1 MSKNIKFITKSAYQD
16 LYECEC
22 GKPFFKFQDTSQNR
36 YVAKCN
42 YTKEEFNVKTRKW
55 SPCKKQPCNDHF
67 VYLGSKPIFAKIEN
81 IIKQANCIPSLT
93 LEQKLQNMFRFLHV
107 SNRTST
113 IDEIN
118 LFVKYTLNRTPLKT
132 YYFPCTSGHL
142 RVSHRESYI
151 DFEKRIFSE
160 KIVDRSHEL
169 NPPEVK
175 SAKTTKVIPSKT
187 VKKVKKIK
195 KVIPDFI
202 PESEPDNSDDS
213 ESERSED
220 SESDRSESDYEDEQD
235 TKENETEEVEVEE
248 EVVVS
253 DVEDYDNYDDYEDA
267 GDDYD
272 YD

>member
-36 YVAKCN
+36 YVSKCN

-55 SPCKKQPCNDHF
+55 TPCKKQPCNDYF
-67 VYLGSKPIFAKIEN
+67 VYLGPKPVFAKIEN
-81 IIKQANCIPSLT
+81 IIKEINRIPTLT

-118 LFVKYTLNRTPLKT
+118 LFVKYTLNRPPLKI

-142 RVSHRESYI
+142 RISHRESYT

-169 NPPEVK
+169 IKAPPPPPPPQK
-175 SAKTTKVIPSKT
+175 KKIK
-187 VKKVKKIK
+187 VKKVK

-202 PESEPDNSDDS
+202 VDSEPDNSDDS

-220 SESDRSESDYEDEQD
+220 SESDRSESEYEDNEID
-235 TKENETEEVEVEE
+235 DKENEADEVEVEE
-248 EVVVS
+248 EVILS
-253 DVEDYDNYDDYEDA
+253 DVEDYDNYDDYFYIHR
-267 GDDYD
+267 GIR
-272 YD
+272 